1 MAVAS
6 LEAAKRLVPNSPS
19 PWAQGVLD
27 LENLVSVPLGR
38 SLASTAE
45 DPPRIPA
52 CHIEA
57 LRVAENGQVSF
68 SGSRKCWFLGLQ
80 NELILSSKVDLFS
93 SFKL

>member
-1 MAVAS
+1 M
-6 LEAAKRLVPNSPS
+6 
-19 PWAQGVLD
+19 AQGVLD

-38 SLASTAE
+38 SLASAAE
-45 DPPRIPA
+45 DPPRIPDG
-52 CHIEA
+52 HIEES
-57 LRVAENGQVSF
+57 REAENGQVSF

>member
-1 MAVAS
+1 M
-6 LEAAKRLVPNSPS
+6 
-19 PWAQGVLD
+19 AQGVLD

-45 DPPRIPA
+45 DPPGA
-52 CHIEA
+52 TAWHIEES
-57 LRVAENGQVSF
+57 RGPENGQVSF
-68 SGSRKCWFLGLQ
+68 SGSRKCGFSGLQ

>member
-1 MAVAS
+1 M
-6 LEAAKRLVPNSPS
+6 
-19 PWAQGVLD
+19 AQGVLD

-45 DPPRIPA
+45 DPPPVDVRN
-52 CHIEA
+52 IEES
-57 LRVAENGQVSF
+57 RGAENGQVSF